1 MRQTHIRK
9 EINLI
14 TPFQALENPTK
25 KPKLA
30 NSPPSESDFRKTGMK
45 GLVFGELVGFK
56 YEFEFSSI
64 RTYYRDQFITSAHV
78 AEVVPKRITPMPVMK
93 GQTFISCKLE
103 AVFR

>member
-1 MRQTHIRK
+1 MYS
-9 EINLI
+9 EIAHTYIWLKI
-14 TPFQALENPTK
+14 LYI
-25 KPKLA
+25 LL
-30 NSPPSESDFRKTGMK
+30 MK

-56 YEFEFSSI
+56 YELEFSSI
-64 RTYYRDQFITSAHV
+64 RTYYRDQFTTSAHV

>member
-1 MRQTHIRK
+1 MRKTHIRK
-9 EINLI
+9 KINII
-14 TPFQALENPTK
+14 TPFQVLENPIK

-30 NSPPSESDFRKTGMK
+30 NSPPLNLIRKTGMK